1 MKTVFDEI
9 YWFVPVSNP
18 INVGSKVKFK
28 KIKIFFYEKNI
39 FSILKVNFILISQL
53 YKSKHKYYV
62 LFFNSPFFFLSLP
75 YLKYKSKKFITYVG
89 IDYEDLVKYNR
100 LSNFIFWKKY
110 YFSYLKYTL
119 KKSDLI
125 FARGN
130 KILSFCKQFN
140 NNVSITNP
148 IGWNFKKDLNYQEF
162 KKNLINTSKLNIL
175 FIGKV
180 IREKGIYNLID
191 AFIKLKS
198 EFPKK
203 NLKLDIVGDG
213 KELEKIKK
221 NFCNISIHTHGWID
235 DESKIFNLLDSS
247 SIFVCPTLPG
257 YPEGVPRVIDEALN
271 FSKLVV
277 ASNVGGIK
285 EEFKDESI
293 ILYNPK
299 NPNQLL
305 ITLRNILRNE
315 INLDKYYQSIKS
327 RRNKFQIASDQHIEN
342 LLN

>member
-1 MKTVFDEI
+1 M
-9 YWFVPVSNP
+9 
-18 INVGSKVKFK
+18 
-28 KIKIFFYEKNI
+28 
-39 FSILKVNFILISQL
+39 
-53 YKSKHKYYV
+53 
-62 LFFNSPFFFLSLP
+62 
-75 YLKYKSKKFITYVG
+75 
-89 IDYEDLVKYNR
+89 KYNR
-100 LSNFIFWKKY
+100 LSNLSFGKNIIFIFKIY
-110 YFSYLKYTL
+110 L

-277 ASNVGGIK
+277 DSNVCCIK

-293 ILYNPK
+293 I
-299 NPNQLL
+299 
-305 ITLRNILRNE
+305 
-315 INLDKYYQSIKS
+315 
-327 RRNKFQIASDQHIEN
+327 
-342 LLN
+342 